1 MISPEFCGHG
11 GGKYRG
17 CAVAKVRKRRR
28 AHGFRA
34 VVHKVRAPAAMNV
47 NIDKSR
53 QKDIPAQ
60 IDFFRAGVEFR
71 VLIGSGDFK
80 NFAAFYENRFIG
92 ANTVF

>member
-1 MISPEFCGHG
+1 
-11 GGKYRG
+11 
-17 CAVAKVRKRRR
+17 
-28 AHGFRA
+28 
-34 VVHKVRAPAAMNV
+34 MNV

-71 VLIGSGDFK
+71 VLIGNGDFK

-92 ANTVF
+92 ANTVFLKNFTVIKALHFIYCTL